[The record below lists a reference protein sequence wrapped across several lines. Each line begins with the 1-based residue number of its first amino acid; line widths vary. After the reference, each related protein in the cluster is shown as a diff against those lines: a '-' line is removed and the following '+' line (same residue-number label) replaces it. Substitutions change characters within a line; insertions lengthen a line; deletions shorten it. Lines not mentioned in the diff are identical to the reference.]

1 MEAEKVDELERSV
14 PREDGIDLGLL
25 PRGEPLAERTE
36 AERGTVLQDGLGL

>member
-14 PREDGIDLGLL
+14 AREDGFDLGLL

-36 AERGTVLQDGLGL
+36 TERGTVLENGLGL